1 MSFGSCRPA
10 SHRMATYLVVML
22 AAGATCVGTQAAETV
37 IHSTGYTGVWFDA
50 QKECVFDPFNAE
62 YKSAGLSVV
71 ADPGLSSTTL
81 VRLRT
86 ERSKPSLDVAWLDGG
101 ISEQALKDGVLDA
114 IDPQAVQNIGE
125 MAPQGVYKTGTGD
138 IYALSA
144 GYYAQGMFYNPKA
157 VKDKPDSWWDLWKP
171 EYAGRSIFPSPA
183 QAPFVPTIVFLNKLL
198 GGSITNLNPVMTKF
212 ASLKV
217 SQYYEATG
225 VVQAA
230 LASGDILIGS
240 YYVNVA
246 WALAD
251 TGLPVQPFTP
261 KEGVP
266 AGDIR
271 IELVKG
277 APNKAAAE
285 KLINFAVSAKTLDC
299 LGEKLYLG
307 PPLKHPQLTD
317 HARERMPWGPTGSVD
332 NLVVP
337 NWNEIND
344 HRAEIIDQWN
354 RRVINK

>member
-1 MSFGSCRPA
+1 MSFASCRHA
-10 SHRMATYLVVML
+10 AQY
-22 AAGATCVGTQAAETV
+22 AAGCLVAMFVFGIPYMKTRAAETV

-50 QKECVFDPFNAE
+50 QKTCVFEPFNVK
-62 YKSAGLSVV
+62 YKSEGLSVV

-81 VRLRT
+81 VRLRS
-86 ERSKPSLDVAWLDGG
+86 EQSKPTLDVAWLDGG

-114 IDPQAVQNIGE
+114 IDPQAVTNINN
-125 MAPQGVYKTGTGD
+125 MVSQGIYKTGSGD
-138 IYALSA
+138 IYALST
-144 GYYAQGMFYNPKA
+144 GYYAQGMFYNPD

-198 GGSITNLNPVMTKF
+198 GGSISNLDPVMKKF
-212 ASLKV
+212 ATLKV
-217 SQYYEATG
+217 SQYYDATG

-240 YYVNVA
+240 YYVNTA
-246 WALAD
+246 WTLAD
-251 TGLPVQPFTP
+251 TGLPVHPLAP

-271 IELVKG
+271 VELVKG
-277 APNKAAAE
+277 APHKLDAE
-285 KLINFAVSAKTLDC
+285 KFINFAVSPEALNC
-299 LGEKLYLG
+299 LAEKLYLG
-307 PPLKHPQLTD
+307 PPLKHPQLTE
-317 HARERMPWGPTGSVD
+317 HARDRMPWGATGSVED
-332 NLVVP
+332 LAIP
-337 NWNEIND
+337 DWNEINA

>member
-1 MSFGSCRPA
+1 MSFA
-10 SHRMATYLVVML
+10 SYRRAARHMAGCLL
-22 AAGATCVGTQAAETV
+22 AIGLAGGAVADVQAAETV

-50 QKECVFDPFNAE
+50 QKACVFGPFNAQF
-62 YKSAGLSVV
+62 KSEGLSVV

-86 ERSKPSLDVAWLDGG
+86 ERSSPTLDVAWLDGG
-101 ISEQALKDGVLDA
+101 ISEQAWNDGVLGA
-114 IDPQAVQNIGE
+114 IDPTVVTN
-125 MAPQGVYKTGTGD
+125 MANMVPQGVYKSSNGD
-138 IYALSA
+138 IYALGA
-144 GYYAQGMFYNPKA
+144 GFYAQGMFYNPKA

-171 EYAGRSIFPSPA
+171 EFAGRSIFPSPA

-198 GGSITNLNPVMTKF
+198 GGTITNLDPVMKKF
-212 ASLKV
+212 ATLKV
-217 SQYYEATG
+217 SQYYDATG

-271 IELVKG
+271 VELVKG
-277 APNKAAAE
+277 APHKLDAE
-285 KLINFAVSAKTLDC
+285 KFINFAVSDKALNC
-299 LGEKLYLG
+299 LAEKLYLG
-307 PPLKHPQLTD
+307 PPLKHPQLSE
-317 HARERMPWGPTGSVD
+317 HARERMPWGPNGSVE
-332 NLVVP
+332 NLAIP

-344 HRAEIIDQWN
+344 HRAEVIDQWN
-354 RRVINK
+354 RKVINK

>member
-1 MSFGSCRPA
+1 MPFA
-10 SHRMATYLVVML
+10 NHRRHARTIAGCAL
-22 AAGATCVGTQAAETV
+22 AIAIVGAAPVATQAAETV

-50 QKECVFDPFNAE
+50 QKACVFGPFNDQYRAE
-62 YKSAGLSVV
+62 GLSVV

-86 ERSKPSLDVAWLDGG
+86 ERSSPTLDVAWLDGG
-101 ISEQALKDGVLDA
+101 ISEQAWKDGVLGA
-114 IDPQAVQNIGE
+114 IDPKVVTNVANMV
-125 MAPQGVYKTGTGD
+125 PQGVYKGDGGD

-171 EYAGRSIFPSPA
+171 EFAGRSIFPSPA

-198 GGSITNLNPVMTKF
+198 GGTITNLDPVMTKF
-212 ASLKV
+212 AKLKV
-217 SQYYEATG
+217 SQYYDATG

-271 IELVKG
+271 VELVKG
-277 APNKAAAE
+277 APHKLDAE
-285 KLINFAVSAKTLDC
+285 KFINFAVSDKALNC
-299 LGEKLYLG
+299 LAEKLYLG
-307 PPLKHPQLTD
+307 PPLKHPQLSE
-317 HARERMPWGPTGSVD
+317 HAKERMPWGPNGSIE
-332 NLVVP
+332 NLAVP

-344 HRAEIIDQWN
+344 HRAEVIDQWN

>member
-1 MSFGSCRPA
+1 
-10 SHRMATYLVVML
+10 MAALV
-22 AAGATCVGTQAAETV
+22 AAIACSGAQAAETV

-50 QKECVFDPFNAE
+50 QKACVFDPFNAE
-62 YKSAGLSVV
+62 YNSSGLSVV

-81 VRLRT
+81 VRLRA
-86 ERSKPSLDVAWLDGG
+86 ERGSPSLDIAWLDGG
-101 ISEQALKDGVLDA
+101 ISEQALNDGVLDS
-114 IDPQAVQNIGE
+114 IDPQAVTNIAD
-125 MAPQGVYKTGTGD
+125 MAPQGVYKSSTGG

-157 VKDKPDSWWDLWKP
+157 VKEKPDSWWDLWKP

-198 GGSITNLNPVMTKF
+198 GGSVTNLDPVMTKF

-217 SQYYEATG
+217 SQYYDATG

-251 TGLPVQPFTP
+251 TGLPVHPFTP

-271 IELVKG
+271 VELVKG
-277 APNKAAAE
+277 APHKAAAE
-285 KLINFAVSAKTLDC
+285 KFINFAVSAKSLDC
-299 LGEKLYLG
+299 LAEKLYLG
-307 PPLKHPQLTD
+307 PPLKHPELSA
-317 HARERMPWGPTGSVD
+317 HARERMPWGPDGSVE
-332 NLVVP
+332 NLAVP
-337 NWNEIND
+337 DWVSINQ

>member
-1 MSFGSCRPA
+1 VQSVACCLTVAVVVSMPY
-10 SHRMATYLVVML
+10 ATSL
-22 AAGATCVGTQAAETV
+22 AETV
-37 IHSTGYTGVWFDA
+37 VHSTGYTGVWFDA
-50 QKECVFDPFNAE
+50 QKACVFDPFNAK
-62 YKSAGLSVV
+62 YKSEGLSVV

-81 VRLRT
+81 VRLRS
-86 ERSKPSLDVAWLDGG
+86 EKSKPTLDVAWLDGG
-101 ISEQALKDGVLDA
+101 ISEQALKDDVLDG
-114 IDPQAVQNIGE
+114 IEVQHVPNIGN
-125 MAPQGVYKTGTGD
+125 MSPQGVYKTGSGS

-144 GYYAQGMFYNPKA
+144 GYYAQGMFYNPS

-183 QAPFVPTIVFLNKLL
+183 QAPFVPTIVFLNKVL
-198 GGSITNLNPVMTKF
+198 GGSITNLNPVMDKF

-251 TGLPVQPFTP
+251 TGLPVRPFTP

-271 IELVKG
+271 VELVKG
-277 APNKAAAE
+277 APHKLEAE
-285 KLINFAVSAKTLDC
+285 KLINFAVSPEALNC
-299 LGEKLYLG
+299 LAEKLYLG
-307 PPLKHPQLTD
+307 PPLKHPQLSD
-317 HARERMPWGPTGSVD
+317 HARERMPWGPTGSIE
-332 NLVVP
+332 NLAVP

-354 RRVINK
+354 RRVVNK